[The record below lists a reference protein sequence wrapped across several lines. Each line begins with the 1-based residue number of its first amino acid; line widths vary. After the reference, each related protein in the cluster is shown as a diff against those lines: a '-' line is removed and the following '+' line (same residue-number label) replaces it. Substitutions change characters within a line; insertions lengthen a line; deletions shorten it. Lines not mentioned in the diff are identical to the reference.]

1 MRAAGGTVSGM
12 TAAPL
17 RLFLLEHN
25 YGQATEADL
34 ARMYRALTRAVTR
47 LSRAAPAPLRIVSAV
62 FVPDDNRCVYLI
74 EAPAGDHVVKA
85 TDIAG
90 LSNDTVRPV
99 VQLDDMSPRPKAAG
113 AVGRTPTER

>member
-1 MRAAGGTVSGM
+1 M

-47 LSRAAPAPLRIVSAV
+47 LSRAAPPPLRIVSAV
-62 FVPDDNRCVYLI
+62 FVPDDNRCLYLV
-74 EAPAGDHVVKA
+74 EAAVADLVTEA

-90 LSNDTVRPV
+90 LSNGTIRPV
-99 VQLDDMSPRPKAAG
+99 VSLDDMSLRPNSASAND
-113 AVGRTPTER
+113 RTLTER